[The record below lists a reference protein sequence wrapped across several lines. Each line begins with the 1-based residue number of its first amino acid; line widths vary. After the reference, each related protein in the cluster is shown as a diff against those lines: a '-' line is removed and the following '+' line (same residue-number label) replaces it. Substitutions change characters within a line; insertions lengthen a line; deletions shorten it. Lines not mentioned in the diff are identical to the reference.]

1 MLPLSSLSLH
11 LWHDAEK
18 YCNSSTQVHPRQ
30 LNKTSESHGIVCRWR
45 EHNND
50 INIASE
56 HHRAKSTVVA
66 QVSCL
71 RLKFAIHP
79 ASLRLETICR
89 DLWIHNSPRSLA
101 ACFCCVEEFF
111 PTFFLLLLLPSL
123 ILISRFHEKI
133 LSSTPARIKLTQ
145 GGCEMWVKS
154 STLFCYML
162 ERESERYELSWM
174 ELRDVRKR
182 RWSVKAAKERNQ
194 QNLFSPSRHCL
205 TLTCCDEAQ
214 AYVLKRRR
222 RFAARIFKPPR
233 RARRKAW
240 NKMKWKWKTRNW
252 KNLPSL
258 FVFTPQGSEREMKSW
273 RVQRGSRMKWE
284 EGGEGGDA
292 VCGMLNAK
300 QIKLI
305 VASKISVLSRPNL
318 HASSRCQLLR
328 RSQVRFWHSWLRNAF
343 PFCYIAA
350 ALSSLIKLTDT
361 KKKCMTVSRESHEI
375 VDVTHSR
382 IGKWKCVAKFQ
393 TLSLMTTSFRI

>member
-1 MLPLSSLSLH
+1 MK
-11 LWHDAEK
+11 K
-18 YCNSSTQVHPRQ
+18 YYRRRRQ
-30 LNKTSESHGIVCRWR
+30 ELN
-45 EHNND
+45 
-50 INIASE
+50 
-56 HHRAKSTVVA
+56 
-66 QVSCL
+66 
-71 RLKFAIHP
+71 
-79 ASLRLETICR
+79 SLRADVKCEWKVQR
-89 DLWIHNSPRSLA
+89 
-101 ACFCCVEEFF
+101 CFV
-111 PTFFLLLLLPSL
+111 
-123 ILISRFHEKI
+123 
-133 LSSTPARIKLTQ
+133 
-145 GGCEMWVKS
+145 
-154 STLFCYML
+154 ML
-162 ERESERYELSWM
+162 ERERVRDMSWAGWSWEM
-174 ELRDVRKR
+174 SGSGGGVWKQRKNEI
-182 RWSVKAAKERNQ
+182 SKK
-194 QNLFSPSRHCL
+194 NLFSPSRHCL

-328 RSQVRFWHSWLRNAF
+328 RSQVRFWHSWLRKHF
-343 PFCYIAA
+343 
-350 ALSSLIKLTDT
+350 SLLLY
-361 KKKCMTVSRESHEI
+361 CCR
-375 VDVTHSR
+375 
-382 IGKWKCVAKFQ
+382 
-393 TLSLMTTSFRI
+393 SLELD